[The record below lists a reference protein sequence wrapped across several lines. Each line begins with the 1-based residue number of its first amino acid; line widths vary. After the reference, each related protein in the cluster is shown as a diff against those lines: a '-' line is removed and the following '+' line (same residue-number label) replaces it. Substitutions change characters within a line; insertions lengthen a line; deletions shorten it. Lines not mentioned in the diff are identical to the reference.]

1 MQHSGLQDGPKL
13 ALYNMLQAERDED
26 GDLVVTRTHDEI
38 LMHHG
43 LATLLNDVGLQVR
56 TGCMQGDSSSINLR
70 TNWGSRCGSRMGR
83 AGPQARFA

>member
-1 MQHSGLQDGPKL
+1 
-13 ALYNMLQAERDED
+13 MLQAKRDED

-56 TGCMQGDSSSINLR
+56 AGCMQLDSFSIILR
-70 TNWGSRCGSRMGR
+70 
-83 AGPQARFA
+83 